1 MGVFVLVLSLINL
14 SQYKTRLKEASSY
27 FQDAALME
35 IPSDAVFVTYANQVK
50 PHGIRLLSK
59 SSLETSL
66 RQNAE
71 ARTIVREGNHDNSG
85 IMVAMRLAED
95 LPPREKLIKEALEKL
110 IRRGLNIQQIIS
122 MERIAFFTI
131 LLQPDNFPLLNQMFE
146 IDSPVADIA
155 NLIFCLMLQG
165 GYPPF
170 SLANFAMIM
179 FQKQTAI
186 VEENRQKLLQKDGSP
201 LSENQIIC
209 PYTRE
214 TINVDFSQK
223 NQKYAPDF
231 IAVFIALSKLAKA
244 DEPSIDNF
252 LDSQPRNYLAN
263 ANQKLLDYLRKPAK
277 FGFSKEQHQFLQEIG
292 TAEAAK
298 QLRFHE
304 KLEPAYKDLWVE
316 DDTVEGNVLR
326 LLIDYSKKNWCLPSL
341 GLFFTGHWNRHHHSI
356 VNEAI
361 ESLQQGDRTL
371 KQILDN
377 LEKKAKTH
385 PNFNAEGSL
394 MCRLDYI
401 RAKTDNLKEIPKF
414 VNPGSRLGTNPI
426 YLPDFV

>member
-59 SSLETSL
+59 SSLEASL

-223 NQKYAPDF
+223 TKNMHLILLLCLLP
-231 IAVFIALSKLAKA
+231 
-244 DEPSIDNF
+244 
-252 LDSQPRNYLAN
+252 YL
-263 ANQKLLDYLRKPAK
+263 
-277 FGFSKEQHQFLQEIG
+277 
-292 TAEAAK
+292 
-298 QLRFHE
+298 
-304 KLEPAYKDLWVE
+304 
-316 DDTVEGNVLR
+316 
-326 LLIDYSKKNWCLPSL
+326 NWQRQM
-341 GLFFTGHWNRHHHSI
+341 N
-356 VNEAI
+356 
-361 ESLQQGDRTL
+361 
-371 KQILDN
+371 
-377 LEKKAKTH
+377 H
-385 PNFNAEGSL
+385 P
-394 MCRLDYI
+394 
-401 RAKTDNLKEIPKF
+401 
-414 VNPGSRLGTNPI
+414 
-426 YLPDFV
+426 